1 MAVEPGGDADER
13 RGIVLHG
20 LRQASVSALRDHRA
34 GGGALEGIL
43 RVTVEG
49 SDGPDVAGR
58 CHVLETGLRLVPH
71 FPFQPG
77 LVYRATFD
85 PATVRGCRPED
96 ALELVF
102 SLDLPDLPP
111 ATVVEHV
118 FPFGDC
124 LPDNLLRFYVCFSNP
139 MQRGNAQGEITVL
152 GPDGRPAADVLYRPP
167 AELWDPAMRVLTLL
181 LDPGRLK
188 RGVGPNRELGPPL
201 EPGQA
206 YMLVVGGGMTDLFGR
221 RLGAPM
227 IKRFEVG
234 PAARE
239 PVAIDAWTIV
249 PPTPGGWEP
258 LVIMFPAALDW
269 AMLFNAVTVATSAGE
284 PIPGRVIVDEM
295 ETRWS
300 FTPSLPWAA
309 RAYQIRVD
317 SDLEDPCG
325 NTPLA
330 AFDRP
335 FRTAIPSCRGSGVHP
350 IPFIV
355 ARNPA
360 PNGRSALMLAPEP
373 TVRSQSANRWT

>member
-1 MAVEPGGDADER
+1 MALEPGSGADGR

-20 LRQASVSALRDHRA
+20 LRQASVSALRDYLA

-43 RVTVEG
+43 RVAVEG

-58 CHVLETGLRLVPH
+58 CHVLETGLRLVPY

-85 PATVRGCRPED
+85 PGIVRGCRPED

-111 ATVVEHV
+111 ATVVDHV
-118 FPFGDC
+118 FPSGDC

-139 MQRGNAQGEITVL
+139 MQRGHAEAEITVL
-152 GPDGRPAADVLYRPP
+152 GPDGGPAADMLYRPP

-181 LDPGRLK
+181 FDPGRLK

-206 YMLVVGGGMTDLFGR
+206 YTLVIGAGMTDLFGR
-221 RLGAPM
+221 RLEAPVV
-227 IKRFEVG
+227 KRFEVG
-234 PAARE
+234 PAVRE
-239 PVAIDAWTIV
+239 PVAIEAWTV
-249 PPTPGGWEP
+249 TPPTPGGREP
-258 LVIMFPAALDW
+258 LVIVFPAALDW
-269 AMLFNAVTVATSAGE
+269 AMLFHAITVATSAGE
-284 PIPGRVIVDEM
+284 PVSGRVMVGET

-309 RAYQIRVD
+309 GAYQLRVD
-317 SDLEDPCG
+317 SALEDCCG

-335 FRTAIPSCRGSGVHP
+335 FRTAIPSYQGTEHHP
-350 IPFIV
+350 ISFIV
-355 ARNPA
+355 A
-360 PNGRSALMLAPEP
+360 
-373 TVRSQSANRWT
+373 

>member
-1 MAVEPGGDADER
+1 MTVEPDSGADEG

-20 LRQASVSALRDHRA
+20 LRQASISALHKYWA

-58 CHVLETGLRLVPH
+58 CQVLETGLRLVPH

-77 LVYRATFD
+77 LLYRVTFD

-96 ALELVF
+96 ALELLF
-102 SLDLPDLPP
+102 SLDLPSLPP
-111 ATVVEHV
+111 VTVVDHV
-118 FPFGDC
+118 FPSGDC

-139 MQRGNAQGEITVL
+139 MQRGCAEAEITLL
-152 GPDGRPAADVLYRPP
+152 GPNGRPAADVLYRPP
-167 AELWDPAMRVLTLL
+167 AELWDPEMRVLTLL

-206 YMLVVGGGMTDLFGR
+206 YTLVVGGGMTDLFGR
-221 RLGAPM
+221 RLGASV

-234 PAARE
+234 PAVRE
-239 PVAIDAWTIV
+239 PIAIDAWTVI
-249 PPTPGGWEP
+249 PPAPRSREP

-269 AMLFNAVTVATSAGE
+269 SMLFNAITVATSAGE
-284 PIPGRVIVDEM
+284 QIPGRVVVG
-295 ETRWS
+295 ETETQWS
-300 FTPSLPWAA
+300 VTPSLPWAA
-309 RAYQIRVD
+309 CAYQVQVD
-317 SDLEDPCG
+317 PGLEDPCG

-335 FRTAIPSCRGSGVHP
+335 FRTAMPSCHGTGIRS

-355 ARNPA
+355 A
-360 PNGRSALMLAPEP
+360 
-373 TVRSQSANRWT
+373 

>member
-1 MAVEPGGDADER
+1 MALEPGCGADGR

-34 GGGALEGIL
+34 AGGALEGIL

-77 LVYRATFD
+77 LLYRASFD
-85 PATVRGCRPED
+85 PAILRGYLPEG
-96 ALELVF
+96 ALELLF
-102 SLDLPDLPP
+102 SLDLPSLPP
-111 ATVVEHV
+111 ATVVDHV
-118 FPFGDC
+118 FPSGDC
-124 LPDNLLRFYVCFSNP
+124 LPDNLLRFYVCFSNA
-139 MQRGNAQGEITVL
+139 MQRGQAEAEITLL
-152 GPDGRPAADVLYRPP
+152 GPDGDPAPDVLYRPP

-201 EPGQA
+201 APGQS
-206 YMLVVGGGMTDLFGR
+206 YTLVVGGGMTDLFGR
-221 RLGAPM
+221 RLGAPV
-227 IKRFEVG
+227 IKRFGVG

-249 PPTPGGWEP
+249 PPAPECREP
-258 LVIMFPAALDW
+258 LVIVFPAALDW
-269 AMLFNAVTVATSAGE
+269 AMLFDAITVATSAGA
-284 PIPGRVIVDEM
+284 PIPGRVEISER

-300 FTPSLPWAA
+300 FTPSAPWAA
-309 RAYQIRVD
+309 CAYQIRVD
-317 SDLEDPCG
+317 SGLEDPCG

-335 FRTAIPSCRGSGVHP
+335 FRTAPPSCHGTGIYP
-350 IPFIV
+350 ISFIV
-355 ARNPA
+355 
-360 PNGRSALMLAPEP
+360 G
-373 TVRSQSANRWT
+373 